1 METAQ
6 TITTLFVD
14 VGNVLLTDSWG
25 PALRQ
30 KALEA
35 FQFDVAEVAKR
46 SQLTFEGYEEG
57 NISLDDYLNWVVF
70 HEARPFTC
78 EAVKAF
84 MLAQSAPYPEMLTLV
99 RALKARYGLKVVVV
113 TNDGREFI
121 VHRIQRF
128 GLKAFVDCF
137 IVSCFVHARK
147 PEPAIYRLALDI
159 AQVEPTEVVYLD
171 DQALFVEVAAR
182 FGMQGIHH
190 TSYAATRAALATR
203 GLPLTEDDLTAAQ
216 G

>member
-1 METAQ
+1 MAPSQ
-6 TITTLFVD
+6 AITTLFVD

-25 PALRQ
+25 PAMRQ
-30 KALEA
+30 KALEV

-57 NISLDDYLNWVVF
+57 NISLDEYLTWVVF
-70 HEARPFTC
+70 HEERAFTR
-78 EAVKAF
+78 EAVIAF
-84 MLAQSAPYPEMLTLV
+84 MLAQSQPVPEMLDLV

-121 VHRIQRF
+121 VHRIKQF

-137 IVSCFVHARK
+137 IVSCFVHTRK
-147 PEPAIYRLALDI
+147 PETAMYRMALDI

-171 DQALFVEVAAR
+171 DQALFVEVAQR
-182 FGMQGIHH
+182 LGMHGIHH
-190 TSYAATRAALATR
+190 TSYATTRAALATF
-203 GLPLTEDDLTAAQ
+203 GLSLSKE
-216 G
+216 